1 MVDNPAFKGLEEQYF
16 QGEKIYNYGGFIPE
30 IIIQAPPSPSPSPTP
45 SITPTN
51 TPTITPTNTPTI
63 TPTITPTNTTTPTN
77 TMTPTNT
84 STPTPT
90 QSPAVKSLTYITS
103 SSNNSSLATYSFPS
117 TNIGG
122 PGLIVVAFHSERG
135 NPLIQTPTITIGG
148 ISATIA
154 GDSYSGT
161 GSPNIS
167 TIIAYVRI
175 TSGTTANISITYPA
189 TQTRIGIGV
198 WRIQNNISDTPIQVQ
213 KSAANSGT
221 GRSITFTSLGIND
234 LGICAQTNGTQG
246 TSMTWT
252 NATEDY
258 DSDIGSPA
266 GTRISGASFIT
277 SSSGNRTITTTH
289 SNSAQAITLLGVV
302 WN

>member
-1 MVDNPAFKGLEEQYF
+1 MIENPAYKGLQEQYF

-30 IIIQAPPSPSPSPTP
+30 ILLQGSPPSPSPTP
-45 SITPTN
+45 SITPSATLTPTPTITSTITPTPTITQTATN
-51 TPTITPTNTPTI
+51 TPTF
-63 TPTITPTNTTTPTN
+63 TPTN
-77 TMTPTNT
+77 TMTPS
-84 STPTPT
+84 STPP
-90 QSPAVKSLTYITS
+90 SKSLTYITS
-103 SSNNSSLATYSFPS
+103 TSNNSSLATYSFPS

-148 ISATIA
+148 VSATIA
-154 GDSYSGT
+154 GDSYAGT
-161 GSPNIS
+161 GAPNIS
-167 TIIAYVRI
+167 TIIAYARI

-189 TQTRIGIGV
+189 NQTRIGIGV

-289 SNSAQAITLLGVV
+289 SNSSQAITLLGVV

>member
-1 MVDNPAFKGLEEQYF
+1 MSYNPKQQALDRTYF
-16 QGEKIYNYGGFIPE
+16 QGEYVYNYGGYVPE
-30 IIIQAPPSPSPSPTP
+30 IVFQTPIPVSPTP
-45 SITPTN
+45 TPTQTRTPTP
-51 TPTITPTNTPTI
+51 TPTITSTSTPTPTI
-63 TPTITPTNTTTPTN
+63 TSSPTF
-77 TMTPTNT
+77 TPTNT
-84 STPTPT
+84 STPTPTPTPT

-122 PGLIVVAFHSERG
+122 PGLIVVAFQTERLTA
-135 NPLIQTPTITIGG
+135 LIQTPTITIGG
-148 ISATIA
+148 VSATIA

-161 GSPNIS
+161 SPYIS
-167 TIIAYVRI
+167 TIIAYARI
-175 TSGTTANISITYPA
+175 TGGTTANISITYPA
-189 TQTRIGIGV
+189 NQTRIGIGV

-213 KSAANSGT
+213 KSGANSGT
-221 GRSITFTSLGIND
+221 GLSITLTGLTSNNLGV
-234 LGICAQTNGTQG
+234 CAQTNGTQG

-289 SNSAQAITLLGVV
+289 SNSTQAITLLGVV

>member
-1 MVDNPAFKGLEEQYF
+1 MSYNPKQQALDRTYF
-16 QGEKIYNYGGFIPE
+16 QGEYVYNYGGYVPE
-30 IIIQAPPSPSPSPTP
+30 IVFQTPIPVSPTP
-45 SITPTN
+45 TPTQTRTPTP
-51 TPTITPTNTPTI
+51 TPTITSTSTPTPTI
-63 TPTITPTNTTTPTN
+63 TSSPTF
-77 TMTPTNT
+77 TPTNT
-84 STPTPT
+84 STPTPTPTPT

-122 PGLIVVAFHSERG
+122 PGLIVVAFQTERLTA
-135 NPLIQTPTITIGG
+135 LIQTPTITIGG
-148 ISATIA
+148 VSATIA
-154 GDSYSGT
+154 GDSYAGT
-161 GSPNIS
+161 SPYIS
-167 TIIAYVRI
+167 TIIAYARI
-175 TSGTTANISITYPA
+175 TGGTTANISITYPA
-189 TQTRIGIGV
+189 NQTRIGIGV

-213 KSAANSGT
+213 KSGANSGT
-221 GRSITFTSLGIND
+221 GLSITLTGLTSNNLGV
-234 LGICAQTNGTQG
+234 CAQTNGTQG

-289 SNSAQAITLLGVV
+289 SNSTQAITLLGVV

>member
-1 MVDNPAFKGLEEQYF
+1 
-16 QGEKIYNYGGFIPE
+16 
-30 IIIQAPPSPSPSPTP
+30 
-45 SITPTN
+45 
-51 TPTITPTNTPTI
+51 
-63 TPTITPTNTTTPTN
+63 
-77 TMTPTNT
+77 
-84 STPTPT
+84 
-90 QSPAVKSLTYITS
+90 VKSLTYITS

-122 PGLIVVAFHSERG
+122 PGLIVVAFQTERLTA
-135 NPLIQTPTITIGG
+135 LIQTPTITIGG
-148 ISATIA
+148 VSATIA
-154 GDSYSGT
+154 GDSYAGT
-161 GSPNIS
+161 SPYIS
-167 TIIAYVRI
+167 TIIAYARI
-175 TSGTTANISITYPA
+175 TGGTTANISITYPA
-189 TQTRIGIGV
+189 NQTRIGIGV

-213 KSAANSGT
+213 KSGANSGT
-221 GRSITFTSLGIND
+221 GLSITLTGLTSNNLGV
-234 LGICAQTNGTQG
+234 CAQTNGTQG

-289 SNSAQAITLLGVV
+289 SNSTQAITLLGVV